1 MSYVCIIIGESN
13 QYKIRHKMSKEI
25 KDQTVNS
32 FNAEI
37 TEELSTPELRQMV
50 AETIVDRAFKRVGKV
65 EFHHLSEFDRLSPNI
80 APSVYWVYTF
90 RCSAI
95 TYSGGYF
102 KLNTITLSSD
112 GGVEFNFHSC
122 TIKNMTL

>member
-1 MSYVCIIIGESN
+1 
-13 QYKIRHKMSKEI
+13 MSKET

-37 TEELSTPELRQMV
+37 TEALSTPELRQMV
-50 AETIVDRAFKRVGKV
+50 AETIANRAFKVIGKV
-65 EFHHLSEFDRLSPNI
+65 EFHHLKEFDRLSPDLP
-80 APSVYWVYTF
+80 PSIYWVYTF

-102 KLNTITLSSD
+102 KLNTITLSND
-112 GGVEFNFHSC
+112 GGVDFSFHSC